1 MVRVNVEQGDIVD
14 IDFSPSKCHEPA
26 FRHFGVVVGVWEAN
40 IRSSLIYVVPI
51 TSTNNGHP
59 FHMPVTHPFHMPVT
73 KDVHCPIEGYAQCE
87 ALRALNLESRT
98 AEGKCEVV
106 GSISDGDLSRILG
119 CILALLGQTQ

>member
-1 MVRVNVEQGDIVD
+1 MNVEQGDIVD

-59 FHMPVTHPFHMPVT
+59 FHMPVT

-87 ALRALNLESRT
+87 ALRALDLESHT